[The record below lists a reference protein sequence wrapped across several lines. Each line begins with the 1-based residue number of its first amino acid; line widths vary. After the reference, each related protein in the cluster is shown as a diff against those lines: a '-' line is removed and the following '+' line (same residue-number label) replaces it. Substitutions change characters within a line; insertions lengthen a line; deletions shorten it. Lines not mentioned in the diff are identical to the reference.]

1 MAPAVSPHAP
11 GPCCSH
17 LAGCCQGGGGGEW
30 VLGPWVHGAGGGSRL
45 TEQQGGPP
53 RPGEASSSVA
63 F

>member
-1 MAPAVSPHAP
+1 MLQVPAAPTWLGAARE
-11 GPCCSH
+11 G
-17 LAGCCQGGGGGEW
+17 AEGEW
-30 VLGPWVHGAGGGSRL
+30 MLGPWVHGAGGGSRL